1 MKRLILSLSFIL
13 YYLFFSVSALS
24 AASLPG
30 WTKKASKAVFTLKT
44 FDEQGTLLGSSTGFF
59 VTTDGVAL
67 SSYAPFKGASR
78 AVVIDANGK
87 ELPVACIL
95 GANETYDVARFRVA
109 AVGRE
114 SSLSNSV
121 KTQPLVVGHASQ
133 RDINLSQHDDTG
145 TQVWLLP
152 YRELKNLPTGTITK
166 AETFNDRYTY
176 YTLALTMPDNTV
188 GAPLLNEAGEVIGLM
203 QQPNQPTD
211 VTTYAV
217 SALFADSLRI
227 SGLSINDPVLRATKI
242 KKALPDEIE
251 QALLTLYVAGA
262 QMDSTAYAS
271 LIGDFI
277 EKFPQSQEGYIY
289 RAQLAANG
297 DNYSQADQD
306 MNLALKTNDK
316 PDEAHYSFSR
326 MIYQKEIYR
335 PQIAFE
341 PWTLDKAL
349 TEAQEAYTLSPQPTY
364 RYQQAITLYA
374 LKRYDEAYNIYAEL
388 FNSPLRSPDLF
399 YEAAHCK
406 QLTNDTTAQ
415 LALLDSCIAQFS
427 KPYLKEAAPYLLACS
442 QAKMEAGKSRDAVSL
457 LNDYEQLMAA
467 QVNDQFYYLRFQ
479 AEVAG
484 RLFQQAL
491 NDITRAIEMNPASD
505 LYYAEKASLQVR
517 VGLYD
522 DAIAT
527 ATEAIRVAS
536 DHSDGYLFLGLAQ
549 CLKGQKAE
557 GVKNLKK
564 AKELGDPQA
573 DGLIEKY
580 SK

>member
-1 MKRLILSLSFIL
+1 MKRFLTSLLFIVYCLLSN
-13 YYLFFSVSALS
+13 VAL
-24 AASLPG
+24 AQPG

-44 FDEQGTLLGSSTGFF
+44 FDDQGTLIGGATGFF
-59 VTTDGVAL
+59 VSDNGIAL

-78 AVVIDANGK
+78 AVVIDAGGK
-87 ELPVACIL
+87 ELPVVCIL
-95 GANETYDVARFRVA
+95 GANETYDVARFQVSA
-109 AVGRE
+109 
-114 SSLSNSV
+114 N
-121 KTQPLVVGHASQ
+121 KTQPLSLHQGVAAEGKAA
-133 RDINLSQHDDTG
+133 
-145 TQVWLLP
+145 WLLP
-152 YRELKNLPTGTITK
+152 YREVKNIPTGTITK
-166 AETFNDRYTY
+166 AETFNGAYAY
-176 YTLALTMPDNTV
+176 YTVGLTMPEGTV

-203 QQPNQPTD
+203 QQPYQQADATN
-211 VTTYAV
+211 YAV

-227 SGLSINDPVLRATKI
+227 SGLSINDPTLKSI
-242 KKALPDEIE
+242 KLKKALPDEIE

-262 QMDSTAYAS
+262 QMDSTSYAA
-271 LIGDFI
+271 LINDFI
-277 EKFPQSQEGYIY
+277 EKFPKSQEGYIY

-297 DNYSQADQD
+297 NNFVQADQD
-306 MNLALKTNDK
+306 MSLALQTNDK
-316 PDEAHYSFSR
+316 PDEAHYSFSQ
-326 MIYQKEIYR
+326 MIYQKEVYQ
-335 PQIAFE
+335 PQVVFE
-341 PWTLDKAL
+341 PWNLDKAL
-349 TEAQEAYTLSPQPTY
+349 TEAQQAYAASPMPAY
-364 RYQQAITLYA
+364 RYQQAVVLFA
-374 LKRYDEAYNIYAEL
+374 MKRYDEAYVIYAEL
-388 FNSPLRSPDLF
+388 FDSPLRSPDLF
-399 YEAAHCK
+399 YEAARCK

-427 KPYLKEAAPYLLACS
+427 RPYLKEAAPYLLACS
-442 QAKMEAGKSRDAVSL
+442 QAKMQVGKNRDAVNL

-491 NDITRAIEMNPASD
+491 NDITKAIDMAPESD

-522 DAIAT
+522 DAAT
-527 ATEAIRVAS
+527 TAAEAIHVAP

-557 GVKNLKK
+557 GVKNLLK

-573 DGLIEKY
+573 DTLIEKY

>member
-1 MKRLILSLSFIL
+1 MKKIICGNWMMRWMILSFI
-13 YYLFFSVSALS
+13 FNFHFSVSFAQPKW
-24 AASLPG
+24 A
-30 WTKKASKAVFTLKT
+30 KKASKAVFTLKT
-44 FDEQGTLLGSSTGFF
+44 FDEQGTLLGSSTGCF
-59 VTTDGVAL
+59 VTADGVAL
-67 SSYAPFKGASR
+67 SNYAPFKGATQ
-78 AVVIDANGK
+78 AVIIDANGK

-95 GANETYDVARFRVA
+95 GANETYDVARFQVSA
-109 AVGRE
+109 
-114 SSLSNSV
+114 S
-121 KTQPLVVGHASQ
+121 KTQALAIATNMEQ
-133 RDINLSQHDDTG
+133 AKT
-145 TQVWLLP
+145 TVWLLP
-152 YRELKNLPTGTITK
+152 YRETKNIPTGSITK
-166 AETFNDRYTY
+166 AETFNDNYAY
-176 YTLALTMPDNTV
+176 YTVALKMPDNTV

-203 QQPNQPTD
+203 QQPYDQ
-211 VTTYAV
+211 TTNTPNDQTTNSYAV
-217 SALFADSLRI
+217 SALFADSLRL
-227 SGLSINDPVLRATKI
+227 SGLSINDPALRATKI

-262 QMDSTAYAS
+262 QMDSTTYAA
-271 LIGDFI
+271 LINDFI

-297 DNYSQADQD
+297 DNFAQADQD

-326 MIYQKEIYR
+326 MIYQKEVYR
-335 PQIAFE
+335 PQVAFE
-341 PWTLDKAL
+341 PWSLDKAL
-349 TEAQEAYTLSPQPTY
+349 AEAQEAYATSAQPAY
-364 RYQQAITLYA
+364 RHQQAIVLFTM
-374 LKRYDEAYNIYAEL
+374 KRYDEAYNIYAEL
-388 FNSPLRSPDLF
+388 FDTPLHSPDLF
-399 YEAAHCK
+399 YEAARCK
-406 QLTNDTTAQ
+406 QLTNDTTTQ

-427 KPYLKEAAPYLLACS
+427 KPYLKEAAPYLLACA
-442 QAKMEAGKSRDAVSL
+442 QAKREAGKYRDAVTL

-467 QVNDQFYYLRFQ
+467 QVNDQFYYLRFE

-491 NDITRAIEMNPASD
+491 NDITKAIEINPATD

-522 DAIAT
+522 DAAMT
-527 ATEAIRVAS
+527 ATEAIRVAP

-549 CLKGQKAE
+549 CLKGQKSE
-557 GVKNLKK
+557 GIKNLKK